1 MHVAVIFEHSRQTAY
16 QLFNSCSSAA
26 LASSDRVVNRLGN
39 GRNGDLLSA
48 HPDQII
54 YYTPRFSFSSARS
67 QSSKVKMGV
76 VRMDPTVRRTAP

>member
-1 MHVAVIFEHSRQTAY
+1 MHVAVIFEHSRQTVY

-54 YYTPRFSFSSARS
+54 YCGFDLAFLVPGLNRRKNSDNYCPLISIVDSFI
-67 QSSKVKMGV
+67 
-76 VRMDPTVRRTAP
+76 